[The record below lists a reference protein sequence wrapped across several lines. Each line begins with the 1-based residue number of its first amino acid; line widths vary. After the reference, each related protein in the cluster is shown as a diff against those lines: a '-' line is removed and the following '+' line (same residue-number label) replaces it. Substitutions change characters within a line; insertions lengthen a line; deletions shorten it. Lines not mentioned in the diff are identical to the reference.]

1 MPEAAWGQ
9 VTQDFETSPRVAE
22 WERLQLVVVQEGS
35 SQVVELRAGLFT
47 VGRAADADLVID
59 DPSISRM
66 HTRLFIAEGRVVLS
80 DLGSR
85 NGTLLNGTAVSEPR
99 VVAPGD
105 VITLGKVTLVVQ
117 GERSRGEDRFMPLP
131 SLRARL
137 AEELTRGIHYERPL
151 ALVALCLP
159 KGFTAPQLQ
168 HLKEILRT
176 HDRAALDPPSTLL
189 LVLPEMDE
197 SEAIRFAEDALA
209 ALGADAS
216 AGVSLF
222 PDDGTEGEPLL
233 WAAREASAGPWVRL
247 ARDLVTHIPLGDQ
260 ELIIADPAMRGLYRL
275 VERLAPSDL
284 PVLITGETGSGK
296 ELVALS
302 LHARSK
308 RSGPFIPVNC
318 AALPETLAESELF
331 GHERGAF
338 TGATAPKAGCFEAAN
353 GGTLFLDEVGE
364 LPLPLQAKLLRAA
377 ETHQIVRL
385 GATQPMSIDVR
396 VVAATNRD
404 LGVEVKAGRFREDL
418 FFRLCAARVALPAL
432 RSRQREIPLLAHLFL
447 EQACRKLGREVPKLG
462 ASALAQL
469 SRHPWPGNVREL
481 RNAMGTLAAVHEGPT
496 IEEVSLGDAP
506 QAAVSSPPPPGQ
518 RTTFPPIAEEIRA
531 LERSR
536 MVEALEATGGVQKRA
551 AQLIGM
557 PLRTFVLKAGQYG
570 LQARGAR

>member
-1 MPEAAWGQ
+1 MTEAGWGQ
-9 VTQDFETSPRVAE
+9 VTQDFETAPRVAE

-35 SQVVELRAGLFT
+35 SQVVELRAGPFT
-47 VGRAADADLVID
+47 IGRAADADLVID

-66 HTRLFIAEGRVVLS
+66 HTRLFVAEGRVVLS

-85 NGTLLNGTAVSEPR
+85 NGTLLNGAAVSDPR

-105 VITLGKVTLVVQ
+105 VITVGKVTLVVQ
-117 GERSRGEDRFMPLP
+117 GQRSRGEDLFIPLP
-131 SLRARL
+131 NLRARL

-151 ALVALCLP
+151 ALVALCVPQGL
-159 KGFTAPQLQ
+159 ASPQLQ
-168 HLKEILRT
+168 LIKDLLRT
-176 HDRAALDPPSTLL
+176 HDRAALEPPSTLL
-189 LVLPEMDE
+189 LVLPELGE
-197 SEAIRFAEDALA
+197 TEAVQLAEDALSR
-209 ALGADAS
+209 LGPGAS

-233 WAAREASAGPWVRL
+233 WAAREASEGPWVRL
-247 ARDLVTHIPLGDQ
+247 ARDLVTRVPLGGQ

-302 LHARSK
+302 LHTRSK
-308 RSGPFIPVNC
+308 RPGPFVPVNC
-318 AALPETLAESELF
+318 AALPDTLAESELF

-338 TGATAPKAGCFEAAN
+338 TGATGPKAGYFEAAA

-364 LPLPLQAKLLRAA
+364 LPLPLQAKLLRAV
-377 ETHQIVRL
+377 ETHQVVRL
-385 GATQPMSIDVR
+385 GASQPVAIDVR

-404 LGVEVKAGRFREDL
+404 LSAEVKAGRFREDL

-432 RSRQREIPLLAHLFL
+432 RSRLREIPILAHIFL
-447 EQACRKLGREVPKLG
+447 EQACVKLGREVPKLG
-462 ASALAQL
+462 ALALAQL

-481 RNAMGTLAAVHEGPT
+481 RNAMSTLAAVHEGPT
-496 IEEVSLGDAP
+496 IEEIALGDAP
-506 QAAVSSPPPPGQ
+506 PPAVSAPPLPG
-518 RTTFPPIAEEIRA
+518 RKTFPPISEELRA

-536 MVEALEATGGVQKRA
+536 MVEALEASGGVQKRA

-570 LQARGAR
+570 LQARGSR